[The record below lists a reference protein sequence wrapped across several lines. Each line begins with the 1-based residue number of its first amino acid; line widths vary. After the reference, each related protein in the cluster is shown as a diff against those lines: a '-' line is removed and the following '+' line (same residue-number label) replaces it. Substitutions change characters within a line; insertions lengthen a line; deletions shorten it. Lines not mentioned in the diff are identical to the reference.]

1 MDSLEVAQQ
10 IIQLYQQHV
19 NKSSGEMNKDDLKVP
34 IVFNAPDG
42 AFYDID
48 DVSYVSGIGI
58 ILQQYEKYD

>member
-1 MDSLEVAQQ
+1 MGSLEVAQQ

-42 AFYDID
+42 TFYDID